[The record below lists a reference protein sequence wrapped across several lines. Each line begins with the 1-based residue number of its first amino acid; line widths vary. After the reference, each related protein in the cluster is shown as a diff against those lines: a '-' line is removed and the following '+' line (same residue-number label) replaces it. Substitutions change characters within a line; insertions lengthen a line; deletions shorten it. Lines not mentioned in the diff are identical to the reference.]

1 MNRTIGILAHADAGK
16 TTLSEQILCLAGVL
30 RAPGRV
36 DHQDAFMDSDAMERR
51 RGITIFSGQAVFALG
66 ENRYT
71 LLDTPG
77 HADFSAEMERALQ
90 ALDAAI
96 LVVSCVE
103 GVQSHTETIWRLA
116 RRAGLPAFF
125 FLNKTDRVGADV
137 DRTLAA
143 IRKRLTPDCALFGA
157 GAAQGRFS
165 DAEREEIAAR
175 DEALLERYLED
186 GATDAAFMEAARREV
201 AQGRLFPAFCGA
213 ALRGEGVEALLYGL
227 DALLTTDYAS
237 RLDEPF
243 AAHVFRVRRDGQ
255 GARETHMK
263 VLAGRLRVKDEV
275 QALTADGG
283 TAREK
288 AHELRVYHG
297 ERYRSVAQA
306 GAGEVVAVTGLAL
319 PLPGDRI
326 GDRPARARFET
337 RPMLRA
343 RALFGPPLQ
352 KDAVLAAMR
361 QLEQEDPA
369 LSVGVDPDTGEP
381 EVSVMGPIQLEV
393 LQELLRTRFAMDVRF
408 GDSRIL
414 YLETIAAPAMG
425 VGHYEPLRHYAEAHL
440 RLTPGPRGSGVTFQ
454 SVCPVDVLALNWQ
467 RLIGTH
473 VLERAHRGVLTGAP
487 LTDVCVT
494 LVTGRAHL
502 KHTEGGDFREATY
515 RAIRQG
521 LMGAQSVLLEPVCR
535 FALSVPQGALG
546 RVLADLTRLRAD
558 FEAPQQ
564 TDEMAS
570 IEGLCPASTFM
581 RYPAAFTAATHGRG
595 TVSYALSHY
604 APCHDAEQVV
614 AAAAYNPLASLADT
628 PDSVFC
634 SHGAGFNV
642 SWREAPAWAHCPPPE
657 RETRPFVP

>member
-143 IRKRLTPDCALFGA
+143 IRKRLTPDCALFGE

-201 AQGRLFPAFCGA
+201 AQGRLFPAFSGA

-306 GAGEVVAVTGLAL
+306 GG
-319 PLPGDRI
+319 
-326 GDRPARARFET
+326 ARSS
-337 RPMLRA
+337 
-343 RALFGPPLQ
+343 Q
-352 KDAVLAAMR
+352 
-361 QLEQEDPA
+361 
-369 LSVGVDPDTGEP
+369 
-381 EVSVMGPIQLEV
+381 
-393 LQELLRTRFAMDVRF
+393 
-408 GDSRIL
+408 
-414 YLETIAAPAMG
+414 
-425 VGHYEPLRHYAEAHL
+425 
-440 RLTPGPRGSGVTFQ
+440 
-454 SVCPVDVLALNWQ
+454 
-467 RLIGTH
+467 
-473 VLERAHRGVLTGAP
+473 
-487 LTDVCVT
+487 
-494 LVTGRAHL
+494 
-502 KHTEGGDFREATY
+502 
-515 RAIRQG
+515 
-521 LMGAQSVLLEPVCR
+521 
-535 FALSVPQGALG
+535 
-546 RVLADLTRLRAD
+546 
-558 FEAPQQ
+558 
-564 TDEMAS
+564 
-570 IEGLCPASTFM
+570 
-581 RYPAAFTAATHGRG
+581 
-595 TVSYALSHY
+595 
-604 APCHDAEQVV
+604 
-614 AAAAYNPLASLADT
+614 
-628 PDSVFC
+628 
-634 SHGAGFNV
+634 
-642 SWREAPAWAHCPPPE
+642 
-657 RETRPFVP
+657 